1 MTLIGITGTNGKT
14 TTSYIIKK
22 ILETSGEKV
31 GLIGTIK
38 YMIGGREY
46 AASFTT
52 PEAVEYQRL
61 LREMAD
67 EGCAFVVSEVSSH
80 ALALKRVDHTRFVRA
95 VFTNLTRDHL
105 DYHGTMEQYLD
116 AKKRLFTDLLEPSGV
131 AILNADDPASAEIL
145 RDLRCRHMSY
155 GIHSG
160 SDVRASDIVQEPGGM
175 SFRLAW
181 RDKKYDIRT
190 RLLGIPNVY
199 NLLAAAATALSL
211 EMPVEFVVKVLP
223 DMAPVH
229 GRFESIMSGDGVL
242 FIVDY
247 AHTPDA
253 LQKLLETVRGI
264 PHRNIITVFGCGGN
278 RDRGKRPLMG
288 QIASEMSDFVVITSD
303 NPRYEDPA
311 AIIEDITEG
320 IRGGNFVSVVERE
333 RGVREAVRRAGQG
346 DVVVVAG
353 KGHESY
359 QDIGGVR
366 YPMDDRQLIESALR
380 EAGRN

>member
-1 MTLIGITGTNGKT
+1 
-14 TTSYIIKK
+14 
-22 ILETSGEKV
+22 V